1 MEKKQDIERVFLGE
15 KFLQETLNSAQIK
28 NEMSSRFAAGYIMR
42 AAMAGT
48 FALFGYI
55 MIMAFDANFN
65 DGLNSFGLVFGAAFF
80 SLCLVAI
87 YYTRS
92 ELLTSNMM
100 ILSVAS
106 YFKEIKPARFLKILA
121 FCYFGN
127 VLGALIIS
135 ILIANSSI
143 ITEGMLQSMEHSLAI
158 KQGYV
163 IDGNYLDLFVRAIF
177 CNFFIN
183 VAMLM
188 VYSGNIKSDSAKITA
203 MFFGVFAFA
212 YLGLEHSV
220 ANSAFF
226 ILAAMIEL
234 FQGIDVGFQLI
245 PALGNIIIVILGNFV
260 GGGLLI
266 GYYYAYMNDS
276 RNKLRTMN

>member
-1 MEKKQDIERVFLGE
+1 MEKQNIEKVFLGE
-15 KFLQETLNSAQIK
+15 KFLQETLHSAQIK
-28 NEMSSRFAAGYIMR
+28 NEMSSRFAAGYLMR

-65 DGLNSFGLVFGAAFF
+65 DNLNSFGLVFGAAFF

-100 ILSVAS
+100 ILSVAK
-106 YFKEIKPARFLKILA
+106 YFKEIKVSRMLKILA
-121 FCYFGN
+121 LCYFGN
-127 VLGALIIS
+127 ILGAVIIS
-135 ILIANSSI
+135 FLIANSSI
-143 ITEGMLQSMEHSLAI
+143 ITDGMLLSMEHSLAV
-158 KQGYV
+158 KQGY
-163 IDGNYLDLFVRAIF
+163 ILDGNYIDLFVRAIF

-183 VAMLM
+183 IAMLM

-220 ANSAFF
+220 ANTAFF
-226 ILAAMIEL
+226 TLAGMLEL
-234 FQGIDVGFQLI
+234 IQGIDTGFNFF
-245 PALGNIIIVILGNFV
+245 AAFGNIIIVILGNFV
-260 GGGLLI
+260 GGGILI

>member
-1 MEKKQDIERVFLGE
+1 MERVFLGST
-15 KFLQETLNSAQIK
+15 FVRETLDSAQIK
-28 NEMSSRFAAGYIMR
+28 NEMSTRFAIGYLMR

-65 DGLNSFGLVFGAAFF
+65 DSLNSFGLVFGAAFF

-100 ILSVAS
+100 ILSVAH
-106 YFKEIKPARFLKILA
+106 YFKEIKSSRMFKILA
-121 FCYFGN
+121 YCYFGN
-127 VLGALIIS
+127 LVGAIVIS
-135 ILIANSSI
+135 FLIANSTI
-143 ITEGMLQSMEHSLAI
+143 ISDGMLQSMEHSLAV

-163 IDGNYLDLFVRAIF
+163 IDGQYLDLFIRGIF

-183 VAMLM
+183 IAMLM

-220 ANSAFF
+220 ANTAFF
-226 ILAAMIEL
+226 TLAAMIEL
-234 FQGIDVGFQLI
+234 VQGIDVGFSLL
-245 PALGNIIIVILGNFV
+245 PALTNVVIVMIGNFI

-266 GYYYAYMNDS
+266 GYYYAYMNDN
-276 RNKLRTMN
+276 RNKIKDMK

>member
-1 MEKKQDIERVFLGE
+1 MQNIFLGE
-15 KFLQETLNSAQIK
+15 SFVRETLNNAQIK
-28 NEMSSRFAAGYIMR
+28 QEMQSRFIVGFLMR

-48 FALFGYI
+48 LALFGYI

-65 DGLNSFGLVFGAAFF
+65 DQLNPQGAVYGSAFF
-80 SLCLVAI
+80 SLCLAAI
-87 YYTRS
+87 YYTKS

-100 ILSVAS
+100 ILSVS
-106 YFKEIKPARFLKILA
+106 VYYKEVKPKRFFKILGI
-121 FCYFGN
+121 CYLGN
-127 VLGALIIS
+127 ILGAFIIS
-135 ILIANSSI
+135 LLVVNSSI
-143 ITEGMLQSMEHSLAI
+143 LTEGMLESMQHSLAI

-163 IDGNYLDLFVRAIF
+163 IDGQYLDLFVRAIF

-188 VYSGNIKSDSAKITA
+188 VYSGNVKSDFGKIIV

-212 YLGLEHSV
+212 YLGFEHSV

-226 ILAAMIEL
+226 ILAALTQL
-234 FQGIDVGFQLI
+234 FQGVEVGFNSLAAI
-245 PALGNIIIVILGNFV
+245 GNILIVILGNFI

-266 GYYYAYMNDS
+266 GFYYAYINDS
-276 RNKLRTMN
+276 RNE

>member
-1 MEKKQDIERVFLGE
+1 MERVFLGE
-15 KFLQETLNSAQIK
+15 TFLRETLNSAQIK
-28 NEMSSRFAAGYIMR
+28 NEMSTRFAAGYLMR

-65 DGLNSFGLVFGAAFF
+65 DSLNSFGLVFGAAFF

-100 ILSVAS
+100 ILSVSS
-106 YFKEIKPARFLKILA
+106 YFKQIKAGRFFKILVL
-121 FCYFGN
+121 CYFGN
-127 VLGALIIS
+127 ILGAVIIS
-135 ILIANSSI
+135 LLVSNSTI
-143 ITEGMLQSMEHSLAI
+143 MTEGMLQSMEHSLAV
-158 KQGYV
+158 KQGY
-163 IDGNYLDLFVRAIF
+163 ILDGNYIDLFVRAIF

-188 VYSGNIKSDSAKITA
+188 VYSGNIKSDSAKIIA

-226 ILAAMIEL
+226 ILAAMETL
-234 FQGIDVGFQLI
+234 FKGVDVGFN
-245 PALGNIIIVILGNFV
+245 ALAAISNLIIVLIGNFI

-266 GYYYAYMNDS
+266 GYYYAYMND
-276 RNKLRTMN
+276 NKNKIKDMK

>member
-1 MEKKQDIERVFLGE
+1 MERVFLGS
-15 KFLQETLNSAQIK
+15 KFIQETLNSAQIK
-28 NEMSSRFAAGYIMR
+28 NEMSSRFIAGYLMR
-42 AAMAGT
+42 AAMAGA

-65 DGLNSFGLVFGAAFF
+65 DSLNSLGLVFGASFF

-106 YFKEIKPARFLKILA
+106 YFKEVKPARMFKILLICFA
-121 FCYFGN
+121 GN
-127 VLGALIIS
+127 ITGAIIIS
-135 ILIANSSI
+135 LLVANSTI
-143 ITEGMLQSMEHSLAI
+143 ITAPMLESLEHSLTV
-158 KQGYV
+158 KQGYIATSSYV
-163 IDGNYLDLFVRAIF
+163 DLFIRAIF

-188 VYSGNIKSDSAKITA
+188 VYSGNIKSDSAKIVA

-220 ANSAFF
+220 ANTALFT
-226 ILAAMIEL
+226 LAAMLEL
-234 FQGIDVGFQLI
+234 FQGIDVGFEFVQ
-245 PALGNIIIVILGNFV
+245 ALSNIGIVIIGNFI

-266 GYYYAYMNDS
+266 GYYYAYMNDN
-276 RNKLRTMN
+276 RNKIKDMK

>member
-1 MEKKQDIERVFLGE
+1 MEKIFLGAN
-15 KFLQETLNSAQIK
+15 FIAETLNSAQIK
-28 NEMSSRFAAGYIMR
+28 NEMSSRFAAGYLMR

-65 DGLNSFGLVFGAAFF
+65 DSLDPLGKVFGAAFF

-100 ILSVAS
+100 ILSVAR
-106 YFKEIKPARFLKILA
+106 YFKEITVGRMLKILGL
-121 FCYFGN
+121 CYIGN
-127 VLGALIIS
+127 ILGATVIS
-135 ILIANSSI
+135 GLIANSSI
-143 ITEGMLQSMEHSLAI
+143 ITDGMIESMTHSIAI
-158 KQGYV
+158 KQGYI
-163 IDGNYLDLFVRAIF
+163 IDGNYIDLFVRAIF

-188 VYSGNIKSDSAKITA
+188 VYSGNIKSDSAKIVA

-220 ANSAFF
+220 ANTAFF
-226 ILAAMIEL
+226 SLAAMLEL
-234 FQGIDVGFQLI
+234 FQGIDTGLNGFAAI
-245 PALGNIIIVILGNFV
+245 SNIIIVIVGNFI
-260 GGGLLI
+260 GGGVLI

-276 RNKLRTMN
+276 RNKLKSFH

>member
-1 MEKKQDIERVFLGE
+1 MERVFLGE
-15 KFLQETLNSAQIK
+15 KFVEETLSNAQIK
-28 NEMSSRFAAGYIMR
+28 NEMSTRFAAGYLMR
-42 AAMAGT
+42 AAMAGA

-55 MIMAFDANFN
+55 MIMAFDSNFN
-65 DGLNSFGLVFGAAFF
+65 DSLNSLGLVFGASFF

-92 ELLTSNMM
+92 ELLTSTMM
-100 ILSVAS
+100 ILSVSS
-106 YFKEIKPARFLKILA
+106 YFKEIKPLRMAKILA
-121 FCYFGN
+121 LCYFGN
-127 VLGALIIS
+127 LIGGVLIS
-135 ILIANSSI
+135 ILIANSTI
-143 ITEGMLQSMEHSLAI
+143 LTDGMIVSMQHSLQV
-158 KQGYV
+158 KQGY
-163 IDGNYLDLFVRAIF
+163 IANHQYFDLLIRAIF

-188 VYSGNIKSDSAKITA
+188 VYSGNIKSDIGKIIA

-220 ANSAFF
+220 ANTVFF
-226 ILAAMIEL
+226 TLAGFTQL
-234 FQGIDVGFQLI
+234 FQGIDIGFNLI
-245 PALGNIIIVILGNFV
+245 QVLQNLLIVIFGNFI

-276 RNKLRTMN
+276 RNKLRTMH

>member
-1 MEKKQDIERVFLGE
+1 MERVFLGE
-15 KFLQETLNSAQIK
+15 TFLRETLNSAQIK
-28 NEMSSRFAAGYIMR
+28 NEMSTRFAAGYLMR

-65 DGLNSFGLVFGAAFF
+65 DALNSFGLVFGAAFF

-100 ILSVAS
+100 ILSVSS
-106 YFKEIKPARFLKILA
+106 YFKQIKAGRFFKILA
-121 FCYFGN
+121 LCYFGN
-127 VLGALIIS
+127 ILGAVIIS
-135 ILIANSSI
+135 LLVSNSSI
-143 ITEGMLQSMEHSLAI
+143 MTEGMLQSMEHSLAV
-158 KQGYV
+158 KQGY
-163 IDGNYLDLFVRAIF
+163 ILDGNYIDLFVRAIF

-226 ILAAMIEL
+226 ILAAMETL
-234 FQGIDVGFQLI
+234 FKGVDVGFN
-245 PALGNIIIVILGNFV
+245 ALAAIGNIIIVLIGNFI

-276 RNKLRTMN
+276 KNKIKDMK

>member
-1 MEKKQDIERVFLGE
+1 MERVFLGE
-15 KFLQETLNSAQIK
+15 TFVRETLNNAQIK
-28 NEMSSRFAAGYIMR
+28 NEMSTRFAAGYLMR

-65 DGLNSFGLVFGAAFF
+65 DGLNSLGLVFGAAFF

-106 YFKEIKPARFLKILA
+106 YYKEIKAKRFFKILVI
-121 FCYFGN
+121 CYFGN
-127 VLGALIIS
+127 LLGAFIIS
-135 ILIANSSI
+135 LLLSGSSI
-143 ITEGMLQSMEHSLAI
+143 ITEGMLQSMEHSLAV
-158 KQGYV
+158 KQGY
-163 IDGNYLDLFVRAIF
+163 ILDGNYIDLFVRAIF

-188 VYSGNIKSDSAKITA
+188 VYSGNIKSDSGKITA

-226 ILAAMIEL
+226 TLAGVL
-234 FQGIDVGFQLI
+234 TLVQGVDVGFNLF
-245 PALGNIIIVILGNFV
+245 AAVGNILIVLLGNFI

-266 GYYYAYMNDS
+266 GYYYAYMNDG

>member
-1 MEKKQDIERVFLGE
+1 MERVFLGE
-15 KFLQETLNSAQIK
+15 KFVEETLSNAQIK
-28 NEMSSRFAAGYIMR
+28 NEMSTRFAAGYLMR
-42 AAMAGT
+42 AAMAGS

-55 MIMAFDANFN
+55 MILAFDSNFN
-65 DGLNSFGLVFGAAFF
+65 DALNAFGLLFGASFF

-92 ELLTSNMM
+92 ELLTSSMM
-100 ILSVAS
+100 ILSVS
-106 YFKEIKPARFLKILA
+106 LYFKEIKSMRMLKILSL
-121 FCYFGN
+121 CYLGN
-127 VLGALIIS
+127 ILGALIIS
-135 ILIANSSI
+135 LLIANSSI
-143 ITEGMLQSMEHSLAI
+143 LTPEMIESMRHSI
-158 KQGYV
+158 EVKQGYIV
-163 IDGNYLDLFVRAIF
+163 NHQYIDLLVRGIF

-188 VYSGNIKSDSAKITA
+188 VYSGNIKSDIGKIIA

-226 ILAAMIEL
+226 ILAATSSLIT
-234 FQGIDVGFQLI
+234 GIDVGFSLF
-245 PALGNIIIVILGNFV
+245 PAIGNIIIVLIGNFI

-266 GYYYAYMNDS
+266 GFYYAYMNDS
-276 RNKLRTMN
+276 RNKLRTMH

>member
-1 MEKKQDIERVFLGE
+1 MEKQNIEKVFLGE
-15 KFLQETLNSAQIK
+15 KFLQETLHSAQIK
-28 NEMSSRFAAGYIMR
+28 NEMSTRFAAGYLMR

-65 DGLNSFGLVFGAAFF
+65 DQLNSFGLVFGAAFF

-100 ILSVAS
+100 ILSVAK
-106 YFKEIKPARFLKILA
+106 YFKEITISRMLKILA
-121 FCYFGN
+121 LCYFGN
-127 VLGALIIS
+127 ILGAIIIS
-135 ILIANSSI
+135 TLVANSSI
-143 ITEGMLQSMEHSLAI
+143 ITDGMLQSMEHSLAV
-158 KQGYV
+158 KQGFV

-183 VAMLM
+183 IAMLM

-220 ANSAFF
+220 ANTAFF
-226 ILAAMIEL
+226 TLAGMIQL
-234 FQGIDVGFQLI
+234 FQGIDVGFN
-245 PALGNIIIVILGNFV
+245 ALAAFGNILIVIVGNFV
-260 GGGLLI
+260 GGGFLI

-276 RNKLRTMN
+276 RNKLRTMH

>member
-1 MEKKQDIERVFLGE
+1 MERVFLGE
-15 KFLQETLNSAQIK
+15 TFVRETLNSAQIK
-28 NEMSSRFAAGYIMR
+28 NEMSTRFAAGYLMR
-42 AAMAGT
+42 AAMAGA

-106 YFKEIKPARFLKILA
+106 YFKEIKPSRFIKILVL
-121 FCYFGN
+121 CYIGN
-127 VLGALIIS
+127 IMGAIIIS
-135 ILIANSSI
+135 LLVANSSI
-143 ITEGMLQSMEHSLAI
+143 VTEGMMQSMEHSLAV
-158 KQGYV
+158 KQGYIV
-163 IDGNYLDLFVRAIF
+163 NGEYLDLFVRAIF

-188 VYSGNIKSDSAKITA
+188 VYSGNIKSDSGKIAA

-220 ANSAFF
+220 ANTAFF
-226 ILAAMIEL
+226 TLSGFLTI
-234 FQGIDVGFQLI
+234 FQGVDVGFSLL
-245 PALGNIIIVILGNFV
+245 PALGNIFIVIIGNFV

>member
-1 MEKKQDIERVFLGE
+1 MERVFLGE
-15 KFLQETLNSAQIK
+15 KFIQETLNSAQIK
-28 NEMSSRFAAGYIMR
+28 NEMSSRFAAGYLMR

-65 DGLNSFGLVFGAAFF
+65 DNLNSFGLVFGAAFF

-100 ILSVAS
+100 ILSVAK
-106 YFKEIKPARFLKILA
+106 YFKSIKMKRMIKILA
-121 FCYFGN
+121 LCYVGN
-127 VLGALIIS
+127 ILGALIIS
-135 ILIANSSI
+135 ILVANSTI
-143 ITEGMLQSMEHSLAI
+143 ITDGMLVSMEHSLAV
-158 KQGYV
+158 KQGYIIEGHY
-163 IDGNYLDLFVRAIF
+163 IDLLVRAIF

-183 VAMLM
+183 IAMLM
-188 VYSGNIKSDSAKITA
+188 VYSGNIKSDSGKITA

-220 ANSAFF
+220 ANTAFF
-226 ILAAMIEL
+226 TLAAMIEL
-234 FQGIDVGFQLI
+234 FQGIDVGFNLL
-245 PALGNIIIVILGNFV
+245 AASGNIIIVIIGNFI
-260 GGGLLI
+260 GGGILI

>member
-1 MEKKQDIERVFLGE
+1 MERVFLGST
-15 KFLQETLNSAQIK
+15 FVQETLNSAQIK
-28 NEMSSRFAAGYIMR
+28 NEMSTRFAAGYLMR
-42 AAMAGT
+42 AAMAGS

-55 MIMAFDANFN
+55 MIMAFDSNFN
-65 DGLNSFGLVFGAAFF
+65 DNLDSLGLLFGASFF

-106 YFKEIKPARFLKILA
+106 YFHKVKPIRVLKILA
-121 FCYFGN
+121 LCYLGN
-127 VLGALIIS
+127 VIGALIIS
-135 ILIANSSI
+135 TLVANTSI
-143 ITEGMLQSMEHSLAI
+143 ISEAMLESMRHSIAV

-163 IDGNYLDLFVRAIF
+163 ANQQYLDLFIRAIF

-183 VAMLM
+183 IAMLM
-188 VYSGNIKSDSAKITA
+188 VYSGNIKSDSGKIIA

-220 ANSAFF
+220 ANTAFF
-226 ILAAMIEL
+226 ILSAMVEI
-234 FQGIDVGFQLI
+234 FQGVDVGFNLSYS
-245 PALGNIIIVILGNFV
+245 LVNLLIVIFGNFI

-276 RNKLRTMN
+276 RNKIKDMN

>member
-1 MEKKQDIERVFLGE
+1 MDKNQDIERVFLGST
-15 KFLQETLNSAQIK
+15 FVQQTLNSAQIK
-28 NEMSSRFAAGYIMR
+28 NEMSSRFAAGYLMR

-65 DGLNSFGLVFGAAFF
+65 DGLNSLGLVFGAAFF

-100 ILSVAS
+100 ILSVAR
-106 YFKEIKPARFLKILA
+106 YFKEIKKTRMLKILA
-121 FCYFGN
+121 LCYLGN
-127 VLGALIIS
+127 ILGAIIIS
-135 ILIANSSI
+135 FLIANSSI
-143 ITEGMLQSMEHSLAI
+143 ITDGMLLSMEHSLSV
-158 KQGYV
+158 KQGYI
-163 IDGNYLDLFVRAIF
+163 IDGNYIDLFVRAIF

-183 VAMLM
+183 IAMLM

-220 ANSAFF
+220 ANTAFF
-226 ILAAMIEL
+226 TLAGMLQLI
-234 FQGIDVGFQLI
+234 QGIDVGFSLL
-245 PALGNIIIVILGNFV
+245 PAIGNVVIVILGNFV
-260 GGGLLI
+260 GGGILI

>member
-1 MEKKQDIERVFLGE
+1 MQNIFLGE
-15 KFLQETLNSAQIK
+15 SFVRETLTNAKIK
-28 NEMSSRFAAGYIMR
+28 DEMTNRFIAGYIMR

-48 FALFGYI
+48 LALFGYI

-65 DGLNSFGLVFGAAFF
+65 DNLNSQGAVYGSAFF
-80 SLCLVAI
+80 SLCLAAI
-87 YYTRS
+87 YYTKS

-106 YFKEIKPARFLKILA
+106 YYKSVKISRFFKILGI
-121 FCYFGN
+121 CYLGN
-127 VLGALIIS
+127 ILGAFIIS
-135 ILIANSSI
+135 LLVANSSI
-143 ITEGMLQSMEHSLAI
+143 MTAGMLASMEHSLAI
-158 KQGYV
+158 KQEYIINGS
-163 IDGNYLDLFVRAIF
+163 YLDLFIRAIF

-188 VYSGNIKSDSAKITA
+188 VYSGNVKSDFGKIIV

-212 YLGLEHSV
+212 YLGFEHSV

-226 ILAAMIEL
+226 ILSAMVTF
-234 FQGIDVGFQLI
+234 FQGVDVGFV
-245 PALGNIIIVILGNFV
+245 PMAAVGNILIVIVGNFI

-266 GYYYAYMNDS
+266 GYYYAYINDS
-276 RNKLRTMN
+276 RNK

>member
-1 MEKKQDIERVFLGE
+1 MERVFLGST
-15 KFLQETLNSAQIK
+15 FVQETLNSAQIK
-28 NEMSSRFAAGYIMR
+28 NEMSTRFAAGYLMR

-55 MIMAFDANFN
+55 MIIAFDSNFN
-65 DGLNSFGLVFGAAFF
+65 EGLNSFGLVFGAAFF

-100 ILSVAS
+100 ILSVS
-106 YFKEIKPARFLKILA
+106 RYFKEITVSRMLKILA
-121 FCYFGN
+121 ICYIGN

-135 ILIANSSI
+135 VLIANSSI
-143 ITEGMLQSMEHSLAI
+143 VTEGMLQSMEHSLAV
-158 KQGYV
+158 KQGYIV
-163 IDGNYLDLFVRAIF
+163 DHNYIDLFVRAIF

-183 VAMLM
+183 IAMLM
-188 VYSGNIKSDSAKITA
+188 VYSGNIKSDGAKIIA

-226 ILAAMIEL
+226 ILAGMLQLI
-234 FQGIDVGFQLI
+234 QGVDVGFNLF
-245 PALGNIIIVILGNFV
+245 AASANIIIVILGNFV
-260 GGGLLI
+260 GGGILI

-276 RNKLRTMN
+276 RNKLRTMH